1 MMFLVVCLAGQLKT
15 FWSEIFT
22 RGETASNLKLVNRL
36 RSESSLV
43 MGRTLTQGTQA

>member
-43 MGRTLTQGTQA
+43 MGRSLTQGTQA